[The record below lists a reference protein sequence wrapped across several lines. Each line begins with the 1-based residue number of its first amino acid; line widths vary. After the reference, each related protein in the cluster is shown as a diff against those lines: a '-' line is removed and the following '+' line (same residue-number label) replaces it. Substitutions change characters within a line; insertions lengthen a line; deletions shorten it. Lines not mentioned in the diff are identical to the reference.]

1 MAVHSPTCIVG
12 SAGDGYAEQKMI
24 CASSENRTHV
34 SSATTRYPVWIP
46 GIVGKNP
53 EGKPGKTR
61 KNHWMIEALK
71 PNPGGVVVAHMV
83 VETNHRNA
91 ENREYLY

>member
-1 MAVHSPTCIVG
+1 M
-12 SAGDGYAEQKMI
+12 
-24 CASSENRTHV
+24 
-34 SSATTRYPVWIP
+34 WIP

-91 ENREYLY
+91 KNREYLY